1 MFLVIENLFLGR
13 LNLKC
18 NFCIDFEWS
27 FGFYFTKQS
36 LSIKQIYAKLHFT
49 TVLYLHHIK
58 KQKAQRKM
66 KMKILS
72 AWPEKTWM
80 AQRNFPFQFLILL
93 LLKYWEKKKKSEH
106 LNQLKLQFK
115 RYVWKPEDIGQ
126 HPPTQTRLYI
136 SGPFRDEQLNF
147 WQEEHHLPTSDSNFS
162 EPS

>member
-1 MFLVIENLFLGR
+1 MMFLVIESLFLGR

-18 NFCIDFEWS
+18 NFQMILWVL
-27 FGFYFTKQS
+27 FYKAFTLNQTDLCKVAFHNS
-36 LSIKQIYAKLHFT
+36 SIFKSY
-49 TVLYLHHIK
+49 K
-58 KQKAQRKM
+58 KTKNTKM
-66 KMKILS
+66 KTKILS
-72 AWPEKTWM
+72 AWPDKTWM

-93 LLKYWEKKKKSEH
+93 LLKYWEKKEKKSEH

-147 WQEEHHLPTSDSNFS
+147 WQEEQHLPTSDSNFS
-162 EPS
+162 EPW